1 MLKEG
6 DQPVLFRGSF
16 DSVSYSEKGAP
27 ESLNRQN
34 EGKGQAHS
42 WRDEN
47 TLEKERDPSE
57 HSSKRHIET
66 DDAQPTTI
74 QERCEIH
81 LRG

>member
-42 WRDEN
+42 
-47 TLEKERDPSE
+47 
-57 HSSKRHIET
+57 
-66 DDAQPTTI
+66 
-74 QERCEIH
+74 
-81 LRG
+81 